1 MSCEQI
7 LFYTD
12 KSDNSFESHL
22 VGLEEQ
28 NRALLLELRT
38 FIKSLGDNVI
48 EETRPH
54 RIAYAK
60 SLNFRTFVDVQP
72 KNNSLIISIRKGR
85 TEPLTTCILNN
96 PSELKA
102 IKVQITEAYKTIR

>member
-1 MSCEQI
+1 MRCEQI
-7 LFYTD
+7 LLYTD

-28 NRALLLELRT
+28 NKALLLELRT
-38 FIKSLGDNVI
+38 FIKSLGNNVI

-60 SLNFRTFVDVQP
+60 SLNFRIFVDVQP
-72 KNNSLIISIRKGR
+72 KNDSLIVCIRKGR
-85 TEPLTTCILNN
+85 TEPLTTCILSN

-102 IKVQITEAYKTIR
+102 IEEQITDAYNTIR

>member
-1 MSCEQI
+1 VSKFG
-7 LFYTD
+7 FYPE
-12 KSDNSFESHL
+12 KSDISFENHL
-22 VGLEEQ
+22 AGLETQ
-28 NRALLLELRT
+28 ARTLLLNLRT

-72 KNNSLIISIRKGR
+72 KNDCLIISIRKAR
-85 TEPLTTCILNN
+85 TEPLATSILNN
-96 PSELKA
+96 PSQLEA
-102 IKVQITEAYKTIR
+102 IKEQIADAYKTIR

>member
-1 MSCEQI
+1 MVFI
-7 LFYTD
+7 H
-12 KSDNSFESHL
+12 KSDNPFESQL

-28 NRALLLELRT
+28 KRALLIELRT

-102 IKVQITEAYKTIR
+102 IKEQITEAYKTIR

>member
-1 MSCEQI
+1 MSKFGI
-7 LFYTD
+7 YTD
-12 KSDNSFESHL
+12 KPEISFDTHL

-28 NRALLLELRT
+28 TRQLLLSLRT

-85 TEPLTTCILNN
+85 TEPITTCILNSQ
-96 PSELKA
+96 SELKA
-102 IKVQITEAYKTIR
+102 IKEQITE

>member
-1 MSCEQI
+1 VSKFG
-7 LFYTD
+7 FYTD
-12 KSDNSFESHL
+12 KSDNPFESQL

-28 NRALLLELRT
+28 KRALLIELRT

-72 KNNSLIISIRKGR
+72 KNNSLIISIRKNR
-85 TEPLTTCILNN
+85 TEPLTTFILNS

-102 IKVQITEAYKTIR
+102 IKEQITEAYKTIR

>member
-72 KNNSLIISIRKGR
+72 RNDSLIVSIRKGR
-85 TEPLTTCILNN
+85 TEPLDIHTLD
-96 PSELKA
+96 SALELEGVKR
-102 IKVQITEAYKTIR
+102 QIAEAYETIK

>member
-1 MSCEQI
+1 VNKFG
-7 LFYTD
+7 FYTD
-12 KSDNSFESHL
+12 KSDIPFESQL

-28 NRALLLELRT
+28 KRALLIELRT

-85 TEPLTTCILNN
+85 TEPITTCILDSQ
-96 PSELKA
+96 SELKA
-102 IKVQITEAYKTIR
+102 IKEQITEAYKTIK